1 MEKFIEN
8 FKKQL
13 EDIDTELSSGTD
25 YVNSDFWDSLTAVT
39 IQMMI
44 EEEYNLK
51 VEIKEISSFK
61 SIEELYQFVKENK

>member
-8 FKKQL
+8 FKNQL
-13 EDIDTELSSGTD
+13 EDIETELSPKTD

-44 EEEYNLK
+44 DDEYNVK
-51 VEIKEISSFK
+51 IDIKKISSFK
-61 SIEELYQFVKENK
+61 SLEELYQFVQENK